1 MLFFYVC
8 IVEFPRVLCAMFL
21 LPSIVPCHSLTLLDT
36 NQTKPRDSALS
47 SAITR
52 KKPLIVGSVCLC
64 MQSPVECQYYSDH
77 HNPLFLFLC
86 SFLWLVFVS
95 FQWCLFIA
103 WQVFESFI
111 FFFCLAYENEQI
123 LKIFFPRQVK
133 RWMWNPSNDGFA
145 SCFFM
150 IGGVGSTYFA
160 VEKVLSHISHHYTL
174 CNYIY
179 AIFGLYIIVTVYFI
193 LPFQELS
200 DTSFSL

>member
-1 MLFFYVC
+1 MHLYGYINLIESALGLIFSLTILTWSRLIGIEMQVCFFLNPFWLSVMLFFYVC

-77 HNPLFLFLC
+77 HNPRFLFLC

-95 FQWCLFIA
+95 FQ
-103 WQVFESFI
+103 
-111 FFFCLAYENEQI
+111 
-123 LKIFFPRQVK
+123 
-133 RWMWNPSNDGFA
+133 
-145 SCFFM
+145 
-150 IGGVGSTYFA
+150 
-160 VEKVLSHISHHYTL
+160 
-174 CNYIY
+174 
-179 AIFGLYIIVTVYFI
+179 
-193 LPFQELS
+193 
-200 DTSFSL
+200 